1 MEKHCTSVYFMVKK
15 TRKDKNGLSPIVA
28 YISVNAVRVSYYTG
42 KKIKV
47 SDWDDEKQLVRGR
60 SEEAK
65 QLNEYLY
72 QLRNKIFQKEIE
84 LMEKGFM
91 ITANLLKEAVNDH
104 VDAINQKTLLDVF
117 KDFQVM
123 RKQLVGKKISQDT
136 YEANELTGRYIKEF
150 MGVKYHRED
159 IYLHEVKL
167 GFIQGFHK

>member
-91 ITANLLKEAVNDH
+91 ITANLLKEGVTSKSVWIRH
-104 VDAINQKTLLDVF
+104 
-117 KDFQVM
+117 
-123 RKQLVGKKISQDT
+123 RSSLV
-136 YEANELTGRYIKEF
+136 
-150 MGVKYHRED
+150 
-159 IYLHEVKL
+159 
-167 GFIQGFHK
+167 